1 MSRPRFLPA
10 RALPP
15 YTFVPGGS
23 VPHPISHPDGHLH
36 GTLRPPPEP
45 LHPDTWPHNA
55 DYLYGIDLFNHG
67 FYWEAH
73 ESWEGLWHAAGRRG
87 PIADFLKALIKLA
100 AAGVKHLEGMP
111 RGTCS
116 HAGRAA
122 ELWREV
128 QARTAS
134 GEDRFLGFSFGD
146 LVTLSLAIERDGW
159 PSPPPFLQPLSE
171 GISQRM
177 KDEG

>member
-1 MSRPRFLPA
+1 VERPR
-10 RALPP
+10 
-15 YTFVPGGS
+15 
-23 VPHPISHPDGHLH
+23 
-36 GTLRPPPEP
+36 PEP
-45 LHPDTWPHNA
+45 LAPDTWPDSA

-73 ESWEGLWHAAGRRG
+73 ESWEGLWHVAGRRG
-87 PIADFLKALIKLA
+87 VIADFLKALIKLA

-128 QARTAS
+128 AGAV
-134 GEDRFLGFSFGD
+134 GEDQFLG
-146 LVTLSLAIERDGW
+146 LSLGELTNLALGVERDGW
-159 PSPPPFLQPLSE
+159 PSPPPLLQPMFPDQPNHLTS
-171 GISQRM
+171 SV
-177 KDEG
+177 